1 MEKNSIYSGMVNMRK
16 LTMFNPAA
24 FAGAVSGDDKDGKH
38 AGAVKSERRRRNDRR
53 SSDRRSSE
61 S

>member
-1 MEKNSIYSGMVNMRK
+1 MEKNSIYSDMVNMRK

-24 FAGAVSGDDKDGKH
+24 FAGAVSGDNKEGKS
-38 AGAVKSERRRRNDRR
+38 AGTAKSERRRRNDRR
-53 SSDRRSSE
+53 SSDRRHSE